1 MSTVNLVKHLP
12 MTHSCEILY
21 MYINSFKMKY
31 EYRSIVH
38 LDMYIKKY
46 ANLHSPPYIF

>member
-1 MSTVNLVKHLP
+1 MSIVNLVKYLF
-12 MTHSCEILY
+12 MTYFCEILY

-31 EYRSIVH
+31 EYRSIVY

-46 ANLHSPPYIF
+46 VNFYFFLYIF